1 MKFNGEI
8 DVANEANLWI
18 YQIPR
23 CFISEG
29 KISFDFLGVKDG
41 CKFTGHCIANER
53 SPQKYSGLGKFQYEG
68 FEAYESPIE
77 VSIKLEDSFLVISG
91 KWLEDGVEYR
101 MDGELEKSL

>member
-1 MKFNGEI
+1 MKFSGEI

-77 VSIKLEDSFLVISG
+77 VSIKLEDSFLVISR